1 MTKKELVIFDMDG
14 LLIDTE
20 RLNVYSWERAFI
32 ECEISSDSQ
41 YIRQMV
47 GLGSE
52 QFKAK
57 MIELLGSEDEFQR
70 IRNYREKILWEHI
83 DQNGVSIKQ
92 GALPL
97 LMHLKNKGIQT
108 ALGTS
113 TTQSRARLLLNAAKL
128 DYAFDYEVFGDS
140 VAQTKPSPDIFNR
153 IVEMAKVDKKACVIL
168 EDSLNGVLS
177 ANTANIDVI
186 WIEDMMDLRQNTKIK
201 LFADFDS
208 LHSATPLLIQLTKSA

>member
-20 RLNVYSWERAFI
+20 RLNMQCWERALV
-32 ECEISSDSQ
+32 ECEVGLDAQHIK
-41 YIRQMV
+41 QMV

-52 QFKAK
+52 QFKTM
-57 MIELLGSEDEFQR
+57 MIELLGNEDDFQR
-70 IRNYREKILWEHI
+70 VRSYREKILWEHI
-83 DQNGVSIKQ
+83 DQKGVSIKR

-97 LMHLKNKGIQT
+97 LMHLNAKGIQT

-113 TTQSRARLLLNAAKL
+113 TNKARARRFLSAAKL
-128 DYAFDYEVFGDS
+128 DFAFDYEVFGDC

-153 IVEMAKVDKKACVIL
+153 IVEMAKVDKNACVIL
-168 EDSLNGVLS
+168 EDSLNGVLA
-177 ANTANIDVI
+177 ANAANIDVI
-186 WIEDMMDLRQNTKIK
+186 WIEDMTDLRQNTKIK
-201 LFADFDS
+201 LLADFDS